1 MKFLLSVCLLA
12 TFAASVQ
19 IAPLNV
25 VPARL
30 DQEADNMRFTQVK
43 AQAGP
48 KTALDSF
55 LVTPEFSGAA
65 SKMAQ
70 QDEACAMCQYFVQRI
85 HGAIIQYTQENGQRE
100 AKAETKTAAAPT
112 PAPAFLEME
121 SQITQA
127 PAGGAKESTKVGFVL
142 NGRTRNSEFIGAG
155 PPDVRYSPLVLPA
168 EEAMAEREQ
177 YKTMQLVVYKM
188 LQDMCATRMPLSFLG
203 YCKNAMDQ
211 FRHITQGLHYGDRP
225 DSICL
230 SIQSCAADSYAAIQ
244 PHAMTRIDTAA
255 VQG

>member
-1 MKFLLSVCLLA
+1 M
-12 TFAASVQ
+12 
-19 IAPLNV
+19 PLNTV
-25 VPARL
+25 RARL
-30 DQEADNMRFTQVK
+30 DDDADNMRFTQVEGSGSA
-43 AQAGP
+43 AQ
-48 KTALDSF
+48 TALDSF
-55 LVTPEFSGAA
+55 LMTPEFSGAA
-65 SKMAQ
+65 SKMGA

-85 HGAIIQYTQENGQRE
+85 HGAIIQYTQENGQRKSE
-100 AKAETKTAAAPT
+100 AETKTEGKGSGEA
-112 PAPAFLEME
+112 PAPAEFLEIE
-121 SQITQA
+121 SQVT
-127 PAGGAKESTKVGFVL
+127 GSGVSTKVGFIL

-203 YCKNAMDQ
+203 YCKSAMDN

-230 SIQSCAADSYAAIQ
+230 SIQSCTADSYAAIQ
-244 PHAMTRIDTAA
+244 PHSMTRIDTAA
-255 VQG
+255 ITG